1 MILLIDRVDADEFF
15 INIFARRRCQCLLM
29 HPEPFVFPVRS
40 EKSTLEYVGIK
51 LTVTPYVGSLFK
63 VEIQHLF

>member
-29 HPEPFVFPVRS
+29 AIPHPEPFVFPARS

-51 LTVTPYVGSLFK
+51 LTVTPYVGSLF
-63 VEIQHLF
+63 